1 MNKRYEKL
9 AKQKGIRKD
18 LVTGRYQAS
27 KKIGRI
33 QYAESFDS
41 VRDAQLWRNTFN
53 GEKSLVKQR
62 TTSTF
67 GHVWQRMQALHFPSL
82 EKTTQRIWRRRFMHL
97 QELSNMHMEEIT
109 STVLNRWIDK
119 KKKLFQSDDYLKL
132 GRGKAT
138 RCNLYNELNLF
149 STIFNWYKSEDEFE
163 EESKSIFSP
172 VRARH
177 KQMAYIR
184 EPARKPDDK
193 KITVE
198 AAFKLFSALPE
209 VYRDLAMTQFYCA
222 DRIGEVA
229 GIQIKNIYFDQEFIL
244 IKESIVWTDVNKVF
258 SYLKPFPKNRDTRR
272 VFMHSVLKEIIERRM
287 KMRVAGCDFLFHIEG
302 KPLNYCTIQSNY
314 RMAQV
319 KTGIPYS
326 GTHCLRHGMA
336 TLARKVGGMGLD
348 SVIAMTGH
356 KDLKLAAH
364 YSKIDGEVQKDTSLK
379 ILDHIQRLGFAEEVK
394 LKQEIAE
401 TPILNL
407 GENVVQ
413 FRRVKGG

>member
-1 MNKRYEKL
+1 MTKRYQKIS
-9 AKQKGIRKD
+9 KQKGIRKD
-18 LVTGRYQAS
+18 LITGKYQAL
-27 KKIGRI
+27 KKINGV
-33 QYAESFDS
+33 QYAETFDS
-41 VRDAQLWRNTFN
+41 IRDAQFWRNTFN
-53 GEKSLVKQR
+53 GEKSLICPR
-62 TTSTF
+62 TTSTL
-67 GHVWQRMQALHFPSL
+67 GHVWQRMKELHFPSL
-82 EKTTQRIWRRRFMHL
+82 ERTTQRIWERRFIHL
-97 QELSNMHMEEIT
+97 KELCNMHMEEIT
-109 STVLNRWIDK
+109 STVLNRWIEK
-119 KKKLFQSDDYLKL
+119 KKKYFQSEDYLKM

-149 STIFNWYKSEDEFE
+149 STVFNWYKSEDEFE
-163 EESKSIFSP
+163 EESKDIFSP

-184 EPARKPDDK
+184 ESVQKPDNK

-209 VYRDLAMTQFYCA
+209 VYRDLAMVQFFCA
-222 DRIGEVA
+222 GRIGEVA
-229 GIQIKNIYFDQEFIL
+229 GIQISNIYFDQEFIL
-244 IKESIVWTDVNKVF
+244 IKNAVVWTDVNKVF

-272 VFMHSVLKEIIERRM
+272 VHLHSALREIVDRRM
-287 KMRVAGCDFLFHIEG
+287 KLRFPDCDYLFHIEG

-314 RMAQV
+314 RSAQV
-319 KTGIPYS
+319 RTGIPYS

-348 SVIAMTGH
+348 SVVAMTGH

-379 ILDHIQRLGFAEEVK
+379 ILDHKQQLGYAEVAK
-394 LKQEIAE
+394 VKQEIAQ
-401 TPILNL
+401 TPEPNL
-407 GENVVQ
+407 GENVYQ